1 MAITKILNIKSQSNL
16 YNAIDYIMKPEKT
29 KEQLWVGGNSGNT
42 TQEVYRT
49 MMDTKQAWGSWM
61 EEKDTILSSAG
72 NQENVRKKKPIRS
85 FRNFAWNIWERIM
98 IMCLE
103 STRIG
108 SIVMVILCSIRS
120 TVSQVISIV
129 MNVGT
134 GKNLCSQS
142 RTSFV

>member
-29 KEQLWVGGNSGNT
+29 KEQLWVGGNSGST

-49 MMDTKQAWGSWM
+49 MMDTKQ
-61 EEKDTILSSAG
+61 DTISSSVG
-72 NQENVRKKKPIRS
+72 NRENVRRKKPIRS
-85 FRNFAWNIWERIM
+85 SRNSARNIWERTM

-103 STRIG
+103 FIP
-108 SIVMVILCSIRS
+108 IENIAMVMLCSIRS

>member
-29 KEQLWVGGNSGNT
+29 KEQLWVGGKFWKYDT
-42 TQEVYRT
+42 RR

-85 FRNFAWNIWERIM
+85 FRNFARNIWERIM

-120 TVSQVISIV
+120 TVSQVIR
-129 MNVGT
+129 
-134 GKNLCSQS
+134 LL
-142 RTSFV
+142 

>member
-49 MMDTKQAWGSWM
+49 MMDTKQAWGKM
-61 EEKDTILSSAG
+61 GGNDTISSSAG
-72 NQENVRKKKPIRS
+72 NRENVRKKKPIRS
-85 FRNFAWNIWERIM
+85 FRNSARNIWERAM